1 MNQRTDMSCW
11 AASAAMVVGWRDR
24 ICLDPAAIAAGTGDW
39 AGYANDRINAYQ
51 VCRGAP
57 FGAMAGER

>member
-1 MNQRTDMSCW
+1 
-11 AASAAMVVGWRDR
+11 MVVGWRDR